1 MAQGNFLN
9 KASFPSPSHLLYSTV
24 FPPNKPVMLK
34 FCYQSVLL
42 REPKL
47 GQNGKED
54 LGKQGNG
61 EWKTLQE
68 ERKPGGYHLHRR
80 KKKCYVHVHQSLL

>member
-1 MAQGNFLN
+1 
-9 KASFPSPSHLLYSTV
+9 
-24 FPPNKPVMLK
+24 MLK
-34 FCYQSVLL
+34 FCSQSVLL

-47 GQNGKED
+47 GQDGKED

-80 KKKCYVHVHQSLL
+80 KKM